1 MKYKN
6 FYKNMKKIN
15 LIFFLPDFKFGGAGK
30 SILSLCKNISKK
42 KFNIIIISLN
52 KCYYKE
58 ELKKFSK
65 VIEIKSTKVLFA
77 QIKIREI
84 IKKIVKANNKSIF
97 ISNLFYANA
106 LTAVLQKKYNNLKFI
121 FSERTPLEELSIY
134 FGFYDFLKKLIIKII
149 VKFFYKRADLI
160 IANSKFDAKQIKKF
174 TGVNTKCVYPGCF
187 QKLVKKNKKKKN
199 NHTQIISVGRLSKE
213 KGFDILIKSFKNID
227 KNKYSLHLIGDG
239 AEKNNLKNLIKK
251 YNLEK
256 NIKILGYKKNIYKF
270 IKKADL
276 LINTSHFEG
285 FGRVVVEALSCGIGV
300 ICSRS
305 HGGIYEILK
314 NQKYGDLFNN
324 GDIKSLEI
332 RIKRFLDNPKKLI
345 NKSREGQKDLNR
357 FSEKTISGIY
367 EKIFINL

>member
-1 MKYKN
+1 
-6 FYKNMKKIN
+6 
-15 LIFFLPDFKFGGAGK
+15 
-30 SILSLCKNISKK
+30 
-42 KFNIIIISLN
+42 
-52 KCYYKE
+52 
-58 ELKKFSK
+58 
-65 VIEIKSTKVLFA
+65 
-77 QIKIREI
+77 
-84 IKKIVKANNKSIF
+84 
-97 ISNLFYANA
+97 
-106 LTAVLQKKYNNLKFI
+106 
-121 FSERTPLEELSIY
+121 
-134 FGFYDFLKKLIIKII
+134 LKKLIIKII

-160 IANSKFDAKQIKKF
+160 IANSKFDARQIKKF
-174 TGVNTKCVYPGCF
+174 TSVNTKCVYPGCF
-187 QKLVKKNKKKKN
+187 QKLVKKNKKKN

-270 IKKADL
+270 MKKADL

-332 RIKRFLDNPKKLI
+332 RIKSFLDNPKKLI
-345 NKSREGQKDLNR
+345 NNSREGQKDLNR

-367 EKIFINL
+367 EKIFVNL